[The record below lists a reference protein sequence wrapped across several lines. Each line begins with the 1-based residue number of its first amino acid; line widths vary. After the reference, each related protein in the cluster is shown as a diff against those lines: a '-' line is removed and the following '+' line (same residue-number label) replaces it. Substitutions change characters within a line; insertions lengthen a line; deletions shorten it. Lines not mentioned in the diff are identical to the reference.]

1 MEIQQ
6 YGLIGRKLEHSF
18 SKAFF
23 AKKFENE
30 HISADYSNYE
40 IPSIEGIRDILNS
53 DIQGFNVTIPYK
65 KSIIPY
71 LDEVKGV
78 AAEINAVNTVKNED
92 GKWVGYNTDVFGF
105 RQMIKPFFKS
115 HHERAMILGT
125 GGAAEAV
132 AFVLEQLGANVI
144 YISRDKTGVDY
155 FNYEDINENM
165 IRFNGIIVN
174 TTPLGT
180 YPKTEEFPSI
190 PYPFLTDNHLVID
203 LIYNP
208 AETVF
213 LKRSRLQGA
222 VILNGKTMLHQQAE
236 EAWRIWNK

>member
-1 MEIQQ
+1 
-6 YGLIGRKLEHSF
+6 
-18 SKAFF
+18 
-23 AKKFENE
+23 
-30 HISADYSNYE
+30 
-40 IPSIEGIRDILNS
+40 
-53 DIQGFNVTIPYK
+53 
-65 KSIIPY
+65 
-71 LDEVKGV
+71 
-78 AAEINAVNTVKNED
+78 
-92 GKWVGYNTDVFGF
+92 
-105 RQMIKPFFKS
+105 
-115 HHERAMILGT
+115 
-125 GGAAEAV
+125 
-132 AFVLEQLGANVI
+132 
-144 YISRDKTGVDY
+144 
-155 FNYEDINENM
+155 M